1 MQASGQRAVDAAK
14 ADGRWAKA
22 YGGGRNMPLPP
33 DLQAA
38 IDAVP
43 RAQAMLATL
52 DAKNCFALAFRVH
65 KLKTEAGRRKKIAAF
80 VDMLVRGELLIPV
93 PPGKAGHH
101 D

>member
-65 KLKTEAGRRKKIAAF
+65 KLKTDGRAQEEDRRLRGHAGARRVADSCAAWQG
-80 VDMLVRGELLIPV
+80 RAP
-93 PPGKAGHH
+93 
-101 D
+101 

>member
-1 MQASGQRAVDAAK
+1 
-14 ADGRWAKA
+14 
-22 YGGGRNMPLPP
+22 
-33 DLQAA
+33 
-38 IDAVP
+38 
-43 RAQAMLATL
+43 
-52 DAKNCFALAFRVH
+52 VH